1 MRNIFKDLI
10 DVQKY
15 RVQRNTYENKYF
27 ALQKEYNNLLKSR
40 DMLKNNNDKLRKK
53 IVFLESELKEW
64 KN

>member
-1 MRNIFKDLI
+1 MKNIFKDMI

-15 RVQRNTYENKYF
+15 RIQRNTFENKY
-27 ALQKEYNNLLKSR
+27 LTLEKEHKNLSKSR

-53 IVFLESELKEW
+53 IVFLERELKKW